1 MLVLYRRAEILPEF
15 MKQQEDSMIAE
26 QKKSPLRLIAAVL
39 LAVALLT
46 GCGGSGRKKAL
57 QQMQLGQKYLTGQSY
72 TEAVASFTEVIR
84 LAPENITAYLGRAQA
99 YEGLKQY
106 DDAKADYTTAIEKA
120 DGQPYLQ
127 ATAYA
132 GRAEI
137 FVTTGDDAAAKADY
151 DKALEV
157 LQRVEL
163 DGTDETFRQGI
174 QNMLDYITQE
184 LAKLEPTENGVEET
198 GTGSFQQIMDSIEV
212 SGEYASSKRYVLV
225 NDYDGDGKD
234 EAFGYFGDLNTQDW
248 SWLQWDKLHIYY
260 ISAEGDVTPVYTP
273 EMSAAD
279 GSLVLCGRP
288 TGCTSADTTDFS
300 ASYFTNGN
308 RTFARFDITYLD
320 DVGGGTATL
329 TVVDGKP
336 KMSFAPSDLTP
347 TFDGFFI
354 AEDYDGQKIYAENNG
369 EFVYVGQVAC
379 SAMAGAFNDKNT
391 PEAAWQK
398 YESSVRQWME
408 QTEGYSPS
416 TMTSRV
422 VTGDYDG
429 DGRQEAYA
437 ILEEPEDD
445 MGTPWA
451 HVYYISPNGYIIY
464 VRGYAEDGFMYGYL
478 RDDSP
483 LSAGNQKFLLWELD
497 AGGSGSSTLLF
508 GVKDGVPY
516 EPEISGSYQFFRQS
530 GSGYTGTLSDFS
542 QGFHDY
548 IDKTLTFDAASGEFK
563 EK

>member
-1 MLVLYRRAEILPEF
+1 
-15 MKQQEDSMIAE
+15 MIAE
-26 QKKSPLRLIAAVL
+26 RKKSPLRLLAAVL

-46 GCGGSGRKKAL
+46 ACSSKAEKVREKL
-57 QQMQLGQKYLTGQSY
+57 ELGQKYLTEQNY
-72 TEAVASFTEVIR
+72 TEAVASFTEAIG
-84 LAPENITAYLGRAQA
+84 LDPENITAYLGRAQA
-99 YEGLKQY
+99 YEGMEQY

-120 DGQPYLQ
+120 EDQPYLQ
-127 ATAYA
+127 TMAYV
-132 GRAEI
+132 GRAEL
-137 FVTTGDDAAAKADY
+137 FATTGDDAAAKADY
-151 DKALEV
+151 DKALEA
-157 LQRVEL
+157 LNRVEL
-163 DGTDETFRQGI
+163 DGKDETFRQGI
-174 QNMLDYITQE
+174 QNLLDYIAQE
-184 LAKLEPTENGVEET
+184 LAKLEPTENGAEET
-198 GTGSFQQIMDSIEV
+198 GAGSFQEILDSIAV
-212 SGEYASSKRYVLV
+212 SGASGKRYVLV
-225 NDYDGDGKD
+225 NDYDGDGKE
-234 EAFGYFGDLNTQDW
+234 EAFGYFGDLNTQD
-248 SWLQWDKLHIYY
+248 SSLPKWDSLYIYY

-273 EMSAAD
+273 GMSTAN

-288 TGCTSADTTDFS
+288 IGCTSADPTDFS
-300 ASYFTNGN
+300 ACYFTNGN

-320 DVGGGTATL
+320 DVGEETATL
-329 TVVDGKP
+329 TVADGKP

-347 TFDGFFI
+347 AFDGFFL
-354 AEDYDGQKIYAENNG
+354 AEDYDGQKIYAERNG
-369 EFVYVGQVAC
+369 EFVYAGQVAC
-379 SAMAGAFNDKNT
+379 SAMAGAFHDKNT
-391 PEAAWQK
+391 PEAAWKK
-398 YESSVRQWME
+398 YESGVRQWME
-408 QTEGYSPS
+408 QTEGYSS
-416 TMTSRV
+416 GTLTSRV

-445 MGTPWA
+445 MGTAWA

-464 VRGYAEDGFMYGYL
+464 MRGYTESGFMYGYL

-516 EPEISGSYQFFRQS
+516 EPEASGSYQLFRQS

-542 QGFHDY
+542 QGDHDY